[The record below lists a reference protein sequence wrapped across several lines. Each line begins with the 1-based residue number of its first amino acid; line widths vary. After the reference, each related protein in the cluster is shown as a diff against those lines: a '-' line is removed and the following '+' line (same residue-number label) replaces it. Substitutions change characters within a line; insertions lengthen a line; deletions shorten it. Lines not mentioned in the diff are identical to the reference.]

1 MINTINIYS
10 KKLIIVLIISL
21 SISTF
26 ACSESGPEEINFPV
40 IDDANSLPQ
49 PSPREIDED
58 LLIIWEAY
66 QYLAR
71 EFVGRNDMDNS
82 KLAEGAVKGMF
93 EALNDKH
100 SGYIPPERFEIDQT
114 ALQGKFSGIG
124 ATVGPTKDGARVLI
138 VAPIAGSPAEEAG
151 IKAGDIIFEVDGD
164 DTEGWTVLDAV
175 NRIRGKEGTPVT
187 LKVQRIGEVALIEI
201 KIIRGEIKLPSVTSK
216 MITDEEYGHIKI
228 TSFTR
233 ETHPE
238 LLAALQEMDAEKAKG
253 IVLDLRENPGGYLD
267 VVVDIVSEFI
277 PKNELVLYEED
288 GNGVRRN
295 HISKDLGNYADLPMV
310 ILVNEFSASGS
321 EVLTGAL
328 QDLDRAVVIGT
339 TTFGK
344 GSVGIQRRLSNE
356 GGIYYTVARWYTP
369 KGRVIEENG
378 LEPDVVVRNK
388 ANETDDLQMMAAI
401 IQLDFQ
407 LTQ

>member
-100 SGYIPPERFEIDQT
+100 SGYIPPERFKIDQT

>member
-100 SGYIPPERFEIDQT
+100 SGYIPPERFKIDQT

-201 KIIRGEIKLPSVTSK
+201 KIVRGEIKLPSVTSK

>member
-100 SGYIPPERFEIDQT
+100 SGYIPPERFKIDQT

-201 KIIRGEIKLPSVTSK
+201 KIVRGEIKLPSVTSK

-388 ANETDDLQMMAAI
+388 ANETDDLQMMSAI